1 MMKQSVLI
9 WGMLAFLLTGCHPVE
24 THFNTHQQPQL
35 AAIDTLM
42 QSRPDT
48 ALTLLLDS
56 PMDDPYY
63 QLLLS
68 EALYKNDYAQAN
80 RKELL
85 DAMAYY
91 DSIENPFLSARC
103 HYMNG
108 VGYYEM
114 DSVVLACQEYM
125 KALEIMEDYFEEK
138 ELVGY
143 KAKYMALTYT
153 HLCGLFSDQYLHEQ
167 AIYFGKEALFYYNRY
182 NAEPWHIA
190 WVQDRIGSHYLIL
203 NQQDSANYYFR
214 NALAAIP
221 DTNNMTY
228 RDITTTLVML
238 SFETDKNSQV
248 VLEQL
253 HDLLALS
260 DSNREYLSRCLCIGE
275 VYYRESEFD
284 SAWIYL
290 TKVFDETTRINAKKQ
305 AAEWL
310 IEICK
315 VQDKDDEILEYA
327 GFLAPFANQEENKSE
342 LKSKLTELYKIYT
355 QNHLE
360 RQHHK
365 ETRQH
370 LKRTVFFV
378 VGILFVMFVFAF
390 LYSLNKKKR
399 NRLERK
405 LKDEVFAHQMKQ
417 KALGGK
423 MKVLNEALRTER
435 FEKNELKKELKAK
448 HNQLNWDSLDLFL
461 GEDIC
466 KEVLKKIEGSS
477 IKRIAKKE
485 DYIELG
491 LSDTQ
496 ITQLM
501 VAVEKHFPGFL
512 AQLTDLYPKINRNET
527 NQCLLCLLNLQN
539 TQIAALLQNDYSTI
553 KKRSVKLTNA
563 FGTDKTL
570 QAFLREMVF

>member
-1 MMKQSVLI
+1 MKRSLSLLLI
-9 WGMLAFLLTGCHPVE
+9 IVTMVSCLRHATE
-24 THFNTHQQPQL
+24 TAYAPSPRL
-35 AAIDTLM
+35 VAIDTLM
-42 QSRPDT
+42 QSRPDS

-56 PMDDPYY
+56 TIDDPYY

-68 EALYKNDYAQAN
+68 EALYKNYYDQIN
-80 RKELL
+80 RSELL
-85 DAMAYY
+85 DAMSYF
-91 DSIENPFLSARC
+91 DSINDPFLSARC

-125 KALEIMEDYFEEK
+125 KALEIMEEHFEEK
-138 ELVGY
+138 ELVGH
-143 KAKYMALTYT
+143 KAKFMALTNT
-153 HLCGLFSDQYLHEQ
+153 HLSDLFSDMYLHNSS
-167 AIYFGKEALFYYNRY
+167 IYYGKRSLYYYQRY
-182 NAEPWHIA
+182 AAEPWHIA
-190 WVQDRIGSHYLIL
+190 WVLNEIGLQYHVMDQL
-203 NQQDSANYYFR
+203 DSANLYLDKTMMMIR
-214 NALAAIP
+214 
-221 DTNNMTY
+221 DTNSLTY
-228 RDITTTLVML
+228 RDAATARALLFYDMGL
-238 SFETDKNSQV
+238 NPQAV
-248 VLEQL
+248 VEHL
-253 HDLLALS
+253 HSVLIRAES
-260 DSNREYLSRCLCIGE
+260 EYEYYSRCTAIGKIFYFE
-275 VYYRESEFD
+275 LQYD
-284 SAWIYL
+284 SAWFYL
-290 TKVFDETTRINAKKQ
+290 NKVFENTAKLSLKKQ

-310 IEICK
+310 MEICK
-315 VQDKDDEILEYA
+315 AQNKEDEFSKYA
-327 GFLAPFANQEENKSE
+327 GFLAPFANQEEENSE

-390 LYSLNKKKR
+390 LFSLNKKKR
-399 NRLERK
+399 NRLEIK